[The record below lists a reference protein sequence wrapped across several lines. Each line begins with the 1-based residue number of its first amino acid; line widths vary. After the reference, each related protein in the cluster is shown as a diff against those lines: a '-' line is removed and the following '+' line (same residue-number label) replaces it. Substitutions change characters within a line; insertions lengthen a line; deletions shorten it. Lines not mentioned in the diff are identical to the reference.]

1 MRLTDYDIRSR
12 FQQHRLRMTP
22 QRTEIY
28 RALVETSNHPTAEQ
42 LLLQVRRRV
51 PRMSANTVYY
61 TLGALQRAGLV
72 QEVNYGHERARFD
85 GNLEPHH
92 HVICRSCRSIDDVR
106 DEHLDSLHLEHG
118 LPQGFEMTGHRVEV
132 YGYCAACCRRQA
144 SARVRHTHSH
154 SLQPGRRRS

>member
-1 MRLTDYDIRSR
+1 
-12 FQQHRLRMTP
+12 MTP

-28 RALVETSNHPTAEQ
+28 RALVETTSHPTAEQ

-72 QEVNYGHERARFD
+72 QEVNYGHDRARFD

-92 HVICRSCRSIDDVR
+92 HVVCRSCRSIYDVM
-106 DEHLDSLHLEHG
+106 DERLDGLHLEPR

-132 YGYCAACCRRQA
+132 YGYCVACRGRRPPRRTRPTQ
-144 SARVRHTHSH
+144 SH
-154 SLQPGRRRS
+154 SPQPGRRRS